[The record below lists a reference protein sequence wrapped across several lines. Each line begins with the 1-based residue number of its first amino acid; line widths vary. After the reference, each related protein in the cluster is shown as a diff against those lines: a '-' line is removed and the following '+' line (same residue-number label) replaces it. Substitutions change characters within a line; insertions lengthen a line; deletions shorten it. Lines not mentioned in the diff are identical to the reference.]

1 VNTLPAPH
9 RWFRWSTLAPEELA
23 ASLHALLG
31 ARLGVL
37 FLLLGATLLRQIFRR
52 EASGVDE
59 RLLTYVFLGVAF
71 AFSLGVVIVQERL
84 TPRPWIAL
92 VQFAFDGLVAS
103 IWIGLHGHETTLF
116 ALLYL
121 VQILIAALTFY
132 QSGALLA
139 AGISALGYG
148 TVLLATTPVEALT
161 VWLVYTTLFATLGLA
176 GGYLS
181 GELRRTT
188 ASLEDKSRA
197 MAQLQE
203 FHERI
208 LRDLP
213 TGLLTIDHAGVVHFV
228 NPAAATILGRKEGE
242 LVGRRLGDAYAELLP
257 FFGSV
262 DARSVGDADADADA
276 KRFLEEELSATGS
289 EAHPSYFVER
299 RSKTGTARL
308 QQRVEI
314 GAGRE
319 ARILRG
325 DVAELEPE
333 AGFGALLGEA
343 TSGGRVLLFQDVTAL
358 VHLEEKVRQSE
369 KLAAV
374 GQLAA
379 GIAHEIRNPLAGMSA
394 SLEMLHSA
402 MPEGPEG
409 AENKRLMEIA
419 LREIERL
426 NGLVS
431 EFLDF
436 VKPERIQPKA
446 VRLGA
451 LLEEVVSNVSGA
463 RSSKDVEFSLQ
474 LDAKAVAA
482 GAEEKLRQV
491 AFNLVV
497 NAVQATV
504 AAKRPGKVEV
514 GCKVVSPQ
522 RVMFWVTDDG
532 IGMSEETLAH
542 LYEPFFTTKERG
554 TGLGLATA
562 YKIVEAH
569 HGEICVDSK
578 EGRGSRFEVLLPSA

>member
-1 VNTLPAPH
+1 M
-9 RWFRWSTLAPEELA
+9 
-23 ASLHALLG
+23 SLRALLG

-37 FLLLGATLLRQIFRR
+37 FLLLGATLLRQLFRK
-52 EASGVDE
+52 EGIGVEE
-59 RLLTYVFLGVAF
+59 RLVTYAFLAFSF
-71 AFSLGVVIVQERL
+71 AFSLGVVMLEAKTV
-84 TPRPWIAL
+84 PRPWQAL
-92 VQFAFDGLVAS
+92 IQFAFDGVVAS
-103 IWIGLHGHETTLF
+103 WWIGVQGHETTLF

-132 QSGALLA
+132 QGGALLA

-148 TVLLATTPVEALT
+148 TVLLALRPVDAWT

-197 MAQLQE
+197 MARLQE

-213 TGLLTIDHAGVVHFV
+213 TGLLTIDNAGVVHFV
-228 NPAAATILGRKEGE
+228 NPAAATILGRKEVDI
-242 LVGRRLGDAYAELLP
+242 VGKRLGDAYAELLP
-257 FFGSV
+257 FFGNV
-262 DARSVGDADADADA
+262 DARAVADTEHAP
-276 KRFLEEELSATGS
+276 EEELSATGS
-289 EAHPSYFVER
+289 TAHPSYFVER
-299 RSKTGTARL
+299 RLKKGTARL

-314 GAGRE
+314 GSGRE
-319 ARILRG
+319 SRILRG

-333 AGFGALLGEA
+333 AGLGALLGDA
-343 TSGGRVLLFQDVTAL
+343 ASGGRVLLFQDVTAL

-394 SLEMLHSA
+394 SLEMLHAA
-402 MPEGPEG
+402 MPEGPDG

-419 LREIERL
+419 LKEIDRL
-426 NGLVS
+426 NGLIS

-436 VKPERIQPKA
+436 VKPERFHTSA
-446 VRLGA
+446 VKLAA
-451 LLEEVVSNVSGA
+451 LLEEVVANVRGA
-463 RSSKDVEFSLQ
+463 RTSKNVEFALE
-474 LDAKAVAA
+474 LDATAVAA
-482 GAEEKLRQV
+482 GATEKLRQV

-497 NAVQATV
+497 NAAQAAV
-504 AAKRPGKVEV
+504 ATGRTGHVHV
-514 GCKVVSPQ
+514 GCRVVSPQ
-522 RVMFWVTDDG
+522 RVAFWVKDDG
-532 IGMSEETLAH
+532 VGMSERTLQH

-569 HGEICVDSK
+569 HGEIRVESQ
-578 EGRGSRFEVLLPSA
+578 EGKGSRFEVVLPSA

>member
-1 VNTLPAPH
+1 MNSQAPI
-9 RWFRWSTLAPEELA
+9 RWFRWSRLAPEELQT
-23 ASLHALLG
+23 SLRALLG
-31 ARLGVL
+31 ARLTVL
-37 FLLLGATLLRQIFRR
+37 FLLLGATLLRQLFRR
-52 EASGVDE
+52 DGGGVDE
-59 RLLTYVFLGVAF
+59 RLVAYSFLAISF
-71 AFSLGVVIVQERL
+71 AFSLGVVLLEEKIS
-84 TPRPWIAL
+84 PRPWLAL
-92 VQFAFDGLVAS
+92 VQFAFDGLVS
-103 IWIGLHGHETTLF
+103 SWWIGVHGHQTTLF

-132 QSGALLA
+132 QGGALLV

-148 TVLLATTPVEALT
+148 TVLLAARPPDAMT
-161 VWLVYTTLFATLGLA
+161 VWLVYVTLFATLGLA

-197 MAQLQE
+197 MEQLRE

-213 TGLLTIDHAGVVHFV
+213 TGLLTIDFGGVVHFV
-228 NPAAATILGRKEGE
+228 NPAAAGILAKKEADI
-242 LVGRRLGDAYAELLP
+242 VGKQLTEVYPSLLP

-262 DARSVGDADADADA
+262 EARTVPDSEDDRPVGAP
-276 KRFLEEELSATGS
+276 KEELSATGS
-289 EAHPSYFVER
+289 TVHPSYFVER
-299 RSKTGTARL
+299 RLKTGTARL

-319 ARILRG
+319 TRILRG

-333 AGFGALLGEA
+333 AGFGALLGSA

-394 SLEMLHSA
+394 SLEMLHAA

-419 LREIERL
+419 LREIDRL
-426 NGLVS
+426 NGLIS

-436 VKPERIQPKA
+436 VKPERIQPNA
-446 VRLGA
+446 VRLSA
-451 LLEEVVSNVSGA
+451 LLEEVVANVRGA
-463 RSSKDVEFSLQ
+463 RTSKDVDFTVVLESN
-474 LDAKAVAA
+474 AVAS
-482 GAEEKLRQV
+482 GSQEKLRQV

-497 NAVQATV
+497 NAVQATA
-504 AAKRPGKVEV
+504 AAKRQGHVEI
-514 GCKVVSPQ
+514 GCRVISPQ
-522 RVMFWVTDDG
+522 RVVFWVKDDG
-532 IGMSEETLAH
+532 VGMSEKTLAH

-562 YKIVEAH
+562 YMIIEAH
-569 HGEICVDSK
+569 HGEIRVDSH
-578 EGRGSRFEVLLPSA
+578 EGKGSRFEVVLPSA

>member
-1 VNTLPAPH
+1 MTTTASQRRFPWP
-9 RWFRWSTLAPEELA
+9 RWSRLAPDELA
-23 ASLHALLG
+23 VSLRALLG
-31 ARLGVL
+31 ARLAVL
-37 FLLLGATLLRQIFRR
+37 FLLLGATLLRQIFRK
-52 EASGVDE
+52 EASGAED
-59 RLLTYVFLGVAF
+59 RLVTYAFLALSF
-71 AFSLGVVIVQERL
+71 AFSLAVVVLESK
-84 TPRPWIAL
+84 TSPRPWHAL
-92 VQFAFDGLVAS
+92 VQFAFDGLVS
-103 IWIGLHGHETTLF
+103 SWWIGVHGQQTTLF

-132 QSGALLA
+132 QGGALLV

-148 TVLLATTPVEALT
+148 TVLLATRPADATT
-161 VWLVYTTLFATLGLA
+161 VWLVYTALFATLGLA

-213 TGLLTIDHAGVVHFV
+213 TGLLTIDHDGVVHFV
-228 NPAAATILGRKEGE
+228 NPAAATILARKESEIVGRK
-242 LVGRRLGDAYAELLP
+242 LGDVYAALLP
-257 FFGSV
+257 FFGNV
-262 DARSVGDADADADA
+262 DARSVDTEHAP
-276 KRFLEEELSATGS
+276 EEELAATGS
-289 EAHPSYFVER
+289 VAHPSYFVER
-299 RSKTGTARL
+299 RLKKGTARL
-308 QQRVEI
+308 QQKVEI

-319 ARILRG
+319 TRILRG

-394 SLEMLHSA
+394 SLEMLHAA

-409 AENKRLMEIA
+409 AENKRLMGIA
-419 LREIERL
+419 LKEIDRL
-426 NGLVS
+426 NGLIS

-436 VKPERIQPKA
+436 VKPERFSPSA
-446 VRLGA
+446 VKLA
-451 LLEEVVSNVSGA
+451 TLLEEVVGNVRGA
-463 RSSKDVEFSLQ
+463 RTSKDVSFTLK
-474 LDAKAVAA
+474 LDTHAVAA
-482 GAEEKLRQV
+482 GAAEKLRQV
-491 AFNLVV
+491 VFNLVV
-497 NAVQATV
+497 NAVQATA
-504 AAKRPGKVEV
+504 AAKRSGAVEV
-514 GCKVVSPQ
+514 GCRVVSPQ
-522 RVMFWVTDDG
+522 RVALWVKDDG
-532 IGMSEETLAH
+532 VGMSERTLQH

-569 HGEICVDSK
+569 HGEIRVESE
-578 EGRGSRFEVLLPSA
+578 EGKGSRFEVVLPSA